1 MGNMVMNYLMFDDVT
16 VYVWVFGPSII
27 SLQCFVNIRCDHTSK
42 HETVFNCKKVVDAV
56 FPIKK

>member
-1 MGNMVMNYLMFDDVT
+1 MNYLMFDDVT

-42 HETVFNCKKVVDAV
+42 HETVFNCKKAVDAV